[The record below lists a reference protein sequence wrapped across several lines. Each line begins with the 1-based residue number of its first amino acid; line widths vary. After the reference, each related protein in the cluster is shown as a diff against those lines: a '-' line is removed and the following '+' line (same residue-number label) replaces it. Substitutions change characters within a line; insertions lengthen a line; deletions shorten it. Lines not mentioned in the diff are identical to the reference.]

1 MWDNILPI
9 LVVTT
14 MRVLHACTRA
24 CARQSLDGAI
34 IPARGLRAQP
44 DGDVDHGLQK
54 VRFEKL

>member
-14 MRVLHACTRA
+14 MRVHAREHACM
-24 CARQSLDGAI
+24 RQSLDGAI

-44 DGDVDHGLQK
+44 DGDVDHGLVK
-54 VRFEKL
+54 VRIEKL